1 MAGIDA
7 NSLAEI
13 KARID
18 LADLIGGYGV
28 DVRRVGS
35 SLKACCP
42 FHNEKTPSFH
52 IMPDKGFYHCFGCGE
67 SGDIFTFV
75 QKFEGISFIEAA
87 RKMAERAGVR
97 LEERYDPQAKLR
109 TRLYQINQEL
119 AAFYRRC
126 LLQTQEGA
134 EARAYLEQR
143 DLTGEIAERFGIGY
157 APQRQDVLL
166 EWGKHHG
173 FSPDELV
180 AAGLLAPPRQPGDRY
195 YDRFHGRI
203 TFPICDV
210 QGRVVAFS
218 CRLLRE
224 NKHTGKYV
232 NSPETD
238 IFKKSN
244 TLYALHLARA
254 NIAKAT
260 PRRALVC
267 EGQID
272 VIRCHACGFAVAVA
286 SQGTAFT
293 ETHVELL
300 KRTADTADLVFD
312 GDKAGIKAA
321 LRTMALFLAAG
332 MPVRIVSLP
341 PDEDPDSILRKQGAD
356 VFRSYLDK
364 AEDPAPYLV
373 RRLREQEANPDAMDA
388 TLRIAK
394 AAVAAVVDC
403 PEPVLTA
410 RFLQDA
416 ADALHLPIAT
426 LEEDLNTL
434 RDDVAEANRRREEFL
449 ARQEGRAPVQKAPAP
464 TYTPTETPITDEGDY
479 LSDDENAPYY
489 PEDWEEPPPAPAITD
504 IEASQNLAGA
514 LCELLAHHFS
524 DAEVMACLIRH
535 LPPCFVHNPFA
546 AKFYDLAI
554 DASLKQSAVLTPPH
568 DDPTFCDYLAR
579 IFAAPDR
586 LAAADGETTPLS
598 YAQDLVRQYW
608 IREYERRAAQCA
620 DDTHEAFQLTQ
631 SRKRLQVLEWDAVV
645 PYLDALNPQLLTL
658 NPSPKTTTPPPET
671 SSPEEPTVQAEP
683 DPELTELLGTFEDD
697 DGDFYDTL

>member
-1 MAGIDA
+1 MAGVDA

-18 LADLIGGYGV
+18 LADLIGEYGI
-28 DVRRVGS
+28 DLRRLGGS
-35 SLKACCP
+35 VKACCP

-67 SGDIFTFV
+67 HGDAFTFI
-75 QKFEGISFIEAA
+75 QKYEGVTFMEAV
-87 RKMAERAGVR
+87 RKLAERTGVK

-109 TRLYQINQEL
+109 ARLYQINQEL

-143 DLTGEIAERFGIGY
+143 GLTGDIAERFGIGY
-157 APQRQDVLL
+157 APQRQGVLL

-173 FSPDELV
+173 FTPDELV
-180 AAGLLAPPRQPGDRY
+180 AAGLLAPPRQPGDHY

-210 QGRVVAFS
+210 QGRVIAFS

-232 NSPETD
+232 NSPETE

-267 EGQID
+267 EGQVD

-293 ETHVELL
+293 ETHVALL

-321 LRTMALFLAAG
+321 LRTMTLFLAAG
-332 MPVRIVSLP
+332 VPVRIVSLP
-341 PDEDPDSILRKQGAD
+341 PDEDPDSLLRTKGAEA
-356 VFRSYLDK
+356 FQACLDA

-388 TLRIAK
+388 TMRIAK
-394 AAVAAVVDC
+394 AAVATVVDC

-416 ADALHLPIAT
+416 AEALHLPIAT
-426 LEEDLNTL
+426 LEEDLRTV
-434 RDDVAEANRRREEFL
+434 RADAAEAQRRREEFL
-449 ARQEGRAPVQKAPAP
+449 ARQEGRAAPPPVVREPDNVAFDS
-464 TYTPTETPITDEGDY
+464 EDV
-479 LSDDENAPYY
+479 LVDDELAEDAPYY
-489 PEDWEEPPPAPAITD
+489 PEDWEEPPPAPPVTD

-514 LCELLAHHFS
+514 LCELLAHHFT
-524 DAEVMACLIRH
+524 DGEVMSCLLKH
-535 LPPCFVHNPFA
+535 LPPRFIHNPFA
-546 AKFYDLAI
+546 AKFYDLAVE
-554 DASLKQSAVLTPPH
+554 ASLKQSSSLMPPRE
-568 DDPTFCDYLAR
+568 DTVFCDYLAR
-579 IFAAPDR
+579 IFALPDR
-586 LAAADGETTPLS
+586 LAAADGEETPLS

-608 IREYERRAAQCA
+608 IREYERRATQCE
-620 DDTHEAFQLTQ
+620 DGTHEAFQLTQ
-631 SRKRLQVLEWDAVV
+631 SRKRLQVLPWEDAAA
-645 PYLDALNPQLLTL
+645 YMDALNPQLLTL
-658 NPSPKTTTPPPET
+658 TPAAPKQPPKAETPPIAD
-671 SSPEEPTVQAEP
+671 EEPL
-683 DPELTELLGTFEDD
+683 PELPVYHMEEPEILPHEV
-697 DGDFYDTL
+697 GDLYDTL